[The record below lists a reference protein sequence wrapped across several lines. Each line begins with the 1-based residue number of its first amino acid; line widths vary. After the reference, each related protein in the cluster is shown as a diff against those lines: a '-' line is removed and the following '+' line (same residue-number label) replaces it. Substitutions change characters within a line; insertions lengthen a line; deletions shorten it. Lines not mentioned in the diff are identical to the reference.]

1 MAQQFSLAAETRRD
15 AGKGAS
21 CRLRR
26 EGKIPGIMYG
36 GGQEPKG
43 VAFDAN
49 AVHRNMAQEAFLSS
63 ILTVTLDG
71 QNMTAIVR
79 DYQAHP
85 AKRAIL
91 HLDLQRV
98 VATEKLRMTIPL
110 HFINEELSPGVK
122 LGGASVSHLLTELE
136 ISCLPQDLPGYIEVD
151 ISPMQLN
158 DMLHIRDLKLP
169 AGVTV
174 PGFAANTDSDLPVV
188 HVHVLRAVEEVVETT
203 DATAEAAAA
212 PAAGDKAA
220 AAGDKAAAAGDKAA
234 GDKAKP
240 AAKAAAKPAAKGD
253 KK

>member
-21 CRLRR
+21 RRLRR

>member
-1 MAQQFSLAAETRRD
+1 MAHQFSLAAETRRD

-21 CRLRR
+21 RRLRR

-36 GGQEPKG
+36 GGQTPTG

-49 AVHRNMAQEAFLSS
+49 ALHRNMAQEAFLSS
-63 ILTVTLDG
+63 ILNVTLDG
-71 QNMTAIVR
+71 KNLQAIVR

-91 HLDLQRV
+91 HLDLQRI

-110 HFINEELSPGVK
+110 HFINAELSPGVK

-136 ISCLPQDLPGYIEVD
+136 VSCLPQDLPEYIEID
-151 ISPMQLN
+151 IAPMQLN
-158 DMLHIRDLKLP
+158 DMLHIRDLRLP
-169 AGVTV
+169 KGVEL
-174 PGFAANTDSDLPVV
+174 PGFLANSDSDLPVV
-188 HVHVLRAVEEVVETT
+188 HVHVLRAVEEVVAAVDT
-203 DATAEAAAA
+203 ATEATAA

-220 AAGDKAAAAGDKAA
+220 PAAADKAGDKAA

-240 AAKAAAKPAAKGD
+240 GAKAAAKPAAKGD

>member
-1 MAQQFSLAAETRRD
+1 MAHQFSIAAETRRD

-21 CRLRR
+21 RRLRR

-36 GGQEPKG
+36 GGQPPTG

-49 AVHRNMAQEAFLSS
+49 ALHRNMAEEAFLSS

-71 QNMTAIVR
+71 QALQAIVR
-79 DYQAHP
+79 DYQPHP

-91 HLDLQRV
+91 HLDLQRI

-110 HFINEELSPGVK
+110 HFINEEQSPGVK
-122 LGGASVSHLLTELE
+122 LGGGSVSHLLTELE
-136 ISCLPQDLPGYIEVD
+136 ISCLPKDLPEYIEVD
-151 ISPMQLN
+151 IAPMQLN

-169 AGVTV
+169 AGVEV
-174 PGFAANTDSDLPVV
+174 PGFEANTDSDLPVV
-188 HVHVLRAVEEVVETT
+188 HVHVLRVVEEAAPE
-203 DATAEAAAA
+203 AAAAAEGAAAA

-220 AAGDKAAAAGDKAA
+220 APAATDKAAA
-234 GDKAKP
+234 DKAKP
-240 AAKAAAKPAAKGD
+240 AAKE

>member
-1 MAQQFSLAAETRRD
+1 MAHQFSLAAETRRD

-21 CRLRR
+21 RRLRR

-36 GGQEPKG
+36 GGQAPTG

-49 AVHRNMAQEAFLSS
+49 ALHRNMAEEAFLSS
-63 ILTVTLDG
+63 ILNVTLDG
-71 QNMTAIVR
+71 QSLQAIVR
-79 DYQAHP
+79 DYQPHP

-91 HLDLQRV
+91 HLDLQRI

-110 HFINEELSPGVK
+110 HFINQEQSPGVK

-136 ISCLPQDLPGYIEVD
+136 VSCLPKDLPEYIEIDVGKMELD
-151 ISPMQLN
+151 

-169 AGVTV
+169 PGVEI
-174 PGFAANTDSDLPVV
+174 PGFEAETDSDLPVV
-188 HVHVLRAVEEVVETT
+188 HVHVLRVVEEPAPEVAAAA
-203 DATAEAAAA
+203 DAAAAAAAA

-220 AAGDKAAAAGDKAA
+220 PAA

-240 AAKAAAKPAAKGD
+240 AAGKGD

>member
-1 MAQQFSLAAETRRD
+1 MAHQFSLAAETRRD

-21 CRLRR
+21 RRLRR

-36 GGQEPKG
+36 GGQAPTG

-49 AVHRNMAQEAFLSS
+49 ALHRNMAEEAFLSS

-71 QNMTAIVR
+71 KEMQAIVR
-79 DYQAHP
+79 DYQPHP

-98 VATEKLRMTIPL
+98 VATEKLRMVVPL
-110 HFINEELSPGVK
+110 HFMNQEVAPGVK
-122 LGGASVSHLLTELE
+122 LGGGSVSHLLTELE
-136 ISCLPQDLPGYIEVD
+136 ISCLPRDLPEYIEVD
-151 ISPMQLN
+151 IGAMQLN

-169 AGVTV
+169 EGVEV
-174 PGFAANTDSDLPVV
+174 PGFEADTDSDLPVV
-188 HVHVLRAVEEVVETT
+188 HVHVLRAVVEP
-203 DATAEAAAA
+203 AAEAGATEGAVAAPAAADKAAA
-212 PAAGDKAA
+212 PAEK
-220 AAGDKAAAAGDKAA
+220 A

-240 AAKAAAKPAAKGD
+240 AAKPAAKGD

>member
-1 MAQQFSLAAETRRD
+1 MAHQFSLAAETRRD

-21 CRLRR
+21 RRLRR

-36 GGQEPKG
+36 GGQAPTG
-43 VAFDAN
+43 VAFDTN
-49 AVHRNMAQEAFLSS
+49 AVHKNMAQEAFLSS

-71 QNMTAIVR
+71 KKLQAIVR

-136 ISCLPQDLPGYIEVD
+136 VSCLPQDLPEYIEID
-151 ISPMQLN
+151 IAPMQLN

-169 AGVTV
+169 KGVDV
-174 PGFAANTDSDLPVV
+174 PGYASVIVA
-188 HVHVLRAVEEVVETT
+188 VLMLGSIQLLTLGLFGAYLGRVFEEVKGCPLFVESDTLGFA
-203 DATAEAAAA
+203 DDRDVDSRRRPEA
-212 PAAGDKAA
+212 PHAG
-220 AAGDKAAAAGDKAA
+220 
-234 GDKAKP
+234 
-240 AAKAAAKPAAKGD
+240 
-253 KK
+253 

>member
-21 CRLRR
+21 RRLRR

-151 ISPMQLN
+151 IAPMQLN

>member
-1 MAQQFSLAAETRRD
+1 MAHQFSLAAETRRD

-21 CRLRR
+21 RRLRR

-36 GGQEPKG
+36 GGQAPTG

-49 AVHRNMAQEAFLSS
+49 ALHRNMAEEAFLSS

-71 QNMTAIVR
+71 KEMQAIVR
-79 DYQAHP
+79 DYQPHP

-110 HFINEELSPGVK
+110 HFVNEELSPGVK

-136 ISCLPQDLPGYIEVD
+136 VSCLPKDLPEYIEVD
-151 ISPMQLN
+151 IAPMQLN

-169 AGVTV
+169 AGVEV
-174 PGFAANTDSDLPVV
+174 PGFEANSDSDLPVV
-188 HVHVLRAVEEVVETT
+188 HVHVLRAVEEPAP
-203 DATAEAAAA
+203 DAAAA
-212 PAAGDKAA
+212 AEGAAAPA
-220 AAGDKAAAAGDKAA
+220 AAGDKAAAPADKAGDKAG
-234 GDKAKP
+234 GDK
-240 AAKAAAKPAAKGD
+240 AKAAAKPAAKGD

>member
-21 CRLRR
+21 RRLRR

-188 HVHVLRAVEEVVETT
+188 HVHVLRAVEEVVATA
-203 DATAEAAAA
+203 DATADAAAA

-234 GDKAKP
+234 VDKAKP
-240 AAKAAAKPAAKGD
+240 AAKAPAKPAAKGD

>member
-1 MAQQFSLAAETRRD
+1 MAHQFSLAAETRRD

-21 CRLRR
+21 RRLRR

-36 GGQEPKG
+36 GGQAPTG

-49 AVHRNMAQEAFLSS
+49 ALHRNMAEEAFLSS

-71 QNMTAIVR
+71 QAMQAIVR
-79 DYQAHP
+79 DYQPHP

-91 HLDLQRV
+91 HLDLQRI

-136 ISCLPQDLPGYIEVD
+136 VSCLPKDLPEYIEIDVA
-151 ISPMQLN
+151 PMQLN

-169 AGVTV
+169 EGVEV
-174 PGFAANTDSDLPVV
+174 PGFEANTDSDLPVV
-188 HVHVLRAVEEVVETT
+188 HVHVLRAVEEP
-203 DATAEAAAA
+203 TAEAAATTEGAAAA

-220 AAGDKAAAAGDKAA
+220 APAEKAGDKAA

-240 AAKAAAKPAAKGD
+240 AAKPAAKGD

>member
-1 MAQQFSLAAETRRD
+1 MAHQFSLAAETRRD

-21 CRLRR
+21 RRLRR

-36 GGQEPKG
+36 GGQAPTG
-43 VAFDAN
+43 VAFDTN

-63 ILTVTLDG
+63 ILTVSLDG
-71 QNMTAIVR
+71 KDLQAIVR

-110 HFINEELSPGVK
+110 HFINQDQSPGVK

-136 ISCLPQDLPGYIEVD
+136 VTCLPQDLPEYIEID
-151 ISPMQLN
+151 IAPMQLN

-169 AGVTV
+169 KGVDV
-174 PGFAANTDSDLPVV
+174 PGFVANSDSDLPVV
-188 HVHVLRAVEEVVETT
+188 HVHVLRAVEEVVAAVG
-203 DATAEAAAA
+203 ATADAAAA

-220 AAGDKAAAAGDKAA
+220 AAGAEKAGDKA

-240 AAKAAAKPAAKGD
+240 GAKPAAKPAAKGD

>member
-1 MAQQFSLAAETRRD
+1 MANQFSLAAETRRD

-21 CRLRR
+21 RRLRR

-36 GGQEPKG
+36 GGQAPTG

-49 AVHRNMAQEAFLSS
+49 ALHRNMAEEAFLSS

-71 QNMTAIVR
+71 KEMQAIVR
-79 DYQAHP
+79 DYQPHP

-98 VATEKLRMTIPL
+98 VATEKLRMVIPL
-110 HFINEELSPGVK
+110 HFMNQEVSPGVK
-122 LGGASVSHLLTELE
+122 LGGGSVSHLLTELE
-136 ISCLPQDLPGYIEVD
+136 ISCLPKDLPEYIEVD
-151 ISPMQLN
+151 IGAMQLN

-169 AGVTV
+169 EGVEV
-174 PGFAANTDSDLPVV
+174 PGFEANTDSDLPVV
-188 HVHVLRAVEEVVETT
+188 HVHVLRAVEEPV
-203 DATAEAAAA
+203 AEAGAAESAVAAPAAADKAAA
-212 PAAGDKAA
+212 PAEK
-220 AAGDKAAAAGDKAA
+220 A

-240 AAKAAAKPAAKGD
+240 AAKPAAKGD

>member
-1 MAQQFSLAAETRRD
+1 MAHEFNLAAETRRD

-21 CRLRR
+21 RRLRR
-26 EGKIPGIMYG
+26 DGKIPGIMYG
-36 GGQEPKG
+36 GGEAPTG

-63 ILTVTLDG
+63 ILNVTLDG
-71 QNMTAIVR
+71 KTMQAIVR
-79 DYQAHP
+79 DYQPHP

-91 HLDLQRV
+91 HLDLQRI

-122 LGGASVSHLLTELE
+122 LGGASVSHLITELE
-136 ISCLPQDLPGYIEVD
+136 ITCLPKDLPGFIEIDVA
-151 ISPMQLN
+151 PMQLN

-169 AGVTV
+169 PGVEV
-174 PGFAANTDSDLPVV
+174 PGFVANTDSDLPVV
-188 HVHVLRAVEEVVETT
+188 HVHVLRVVEEVVAEAAVTT
-203 DATAEAAAA
+203 EAAAA
-212 PAAGDKAA
+212 PAAGEKAA
-220 AAGDKAAAAGDKAA
+220 APAAGDKAGDKAA

-240 AAKAAAKPAAKGD
+240 AAKPAAKGD

>member
-1 MAQQFSLAAETRRD
+1 MAHQFSLAAETRRD

-21 CRLRR
+21 RRLRR

-36 GGQEPKG
+36 GGQPPTG

-49 AVHRNMAQEAFLSS
+49 ALHRNMAEEAFLSS

-71 QNMTAIVR
+71 QAMQAIVR
-79 DYQAHP
+79 DYQPHP
-85 AKRAIL
+85 ARRAVL
-91 HLDLQRV
+91 HLDLQRI

-122 LGGASVSHLLTELE
+122 LGGGSVSHLLTELE
-136 ISCLPQDLPGYIEVD
+136 ISCLPKDLPEYIEID
-151 ISPMQLN
+151 IGPLQLN

-169 AGVTV
+169 EGVEV
-174 PGFAANTDSDLPVV
+174 PGFEANTDSDLPVV
-188 HVHVLRAVEEVVETT
+188 HVHVLRAVEEP
-203 DATAEAAAA
+203 AAEGAAEGAAAA

-220 AAGDKAAAAGDKAA
+220 APAEKAGDKAAADK
-234 GDKAKP
+234 
-240 AAKAAAKPAAKGD
+240 AKPAAKGD